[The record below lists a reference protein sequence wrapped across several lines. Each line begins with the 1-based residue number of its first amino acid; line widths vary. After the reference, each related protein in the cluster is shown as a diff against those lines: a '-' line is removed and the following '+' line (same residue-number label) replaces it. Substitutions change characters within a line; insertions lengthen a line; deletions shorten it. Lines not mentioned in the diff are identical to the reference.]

1 MRTQAM
7 HLPNARDTKTQT
19 VSAAG
24 IRRGDVITVRGR
36 SCAVVD
42 LRDIGLT
49 HKLLQLANGTTHLLP
64 RAQTIQVTRL
74 HDTPTAHHTP

>member
-1 MRTQAM
+1 M
-7 HLPNARDTKTQT
+7 HLSNARDTKTQT
-19 VSAAG
+19 VSVGG

-49 HKLLQLANGTTHLLP
+49 HKLLQLANGTTHLLT
-64 RAQTIQVTRL
+64 RSQTIQVTRL
-74 HDTPTAHHTP
+74 HDVPTGHRTP